1 MGNDLKSHGLTVSI
15 STVATLIPVL
25 AISWLFVKPALVQSI
40 GEAVADDFDD
50 KISEKTA
57 PIQSAFRVLLLSD
70 INRLKRNIARL
81 EFKKDDHDETYTSA
95 DAVRLADY
103 KIELDAYDEA
113 YDDLKAK

>member
-1 MGNDLKSHGLTVSI
+1 MANDLKGHGISISI

-50 KISEKTA
+50 KITEKTA

-81 EFKKDDHDETYTSA
+81 EFKRDADDDYKSS

-113 YDDLKAK
+113 YDDLKVK